1 MKVDKTYLIIFFST
15 QETLYAEKALKK
27 NRLKHEL
34 VPPPE
39 RVKTECGLAIK
50 VPASLKNRTVGAITE
65 EGLTIRGVYRQEGN
79 RWIEESS
86 EEKGEITSG
95 KVYLDYNATSPL
107 DPEVRDAMDPYYQTK
122 YGNASSIHSFGRE
135 ARAAV
140 DEAREKVAGLIGAG
154 EEEIVFTSGG
164 SEADNF
170 AIKGMAYA
178 HEHKGKH
185 IITSSTEHQ
194 AILNTCEYLQGK
206 GFHITYLPVDK
217 YGLVDPENLKQA
229 FTEETILVS
238 IMLAN
243 NEIGT
248 IQPIKELAKITRE
261 RKVYFHTDAVQA
273 IGKIPVDVEKLGVDL
288 LSLSGHKFYGPKG
301 AGALYIKKGIKIDP
315 LIHGG
320 HHERQ
325 RRAGT
330 ENVPGI
336 VGLGKTSESTSR
348 EMENRKGHLLHLRDK
363 LEKGIGERIDDV
375 KLNGHP
381 QKRLPNTLNISFK
394 FIEGES
400 LIINLDLKG
409 VAVSTGSACTS
420 GSLKPSHVLLAMGVS
435 PKIAQGSIRFSLGK
449 ENREEDIDYVLDVLP
464 EIVDRLRKIS
474 PLYKGS

>member
-1 MKVDKTYLIIFFST
+1 LKEDKTYLIIFFST
-15 QETLYAEKALKK
+15 QDTLYAEKVLKK

-50 VPASLKNRTVGAITE
+50 FSASLRDRIIGAITE
-65 EGLTIRGVYRQEGN
+65 EGLTIRGIYSQKGT

-86 EEKGEITSG
+86 EEKGELTSG

-107 DPEVRDAMDPYYQTK
+107 DREVKEAMDPYYQVK

-140 DEAREKVAGLIGAG
+140 DEAREKVAGLIGAE

-170 AIKGMAYA
+170 ALKGIASA
-178 HEHKGKH
+178 HQDKGRH
-185 IITSSTEHQ
+185 IITSSMEHQ
-194 AILNTCEYLQGK
+194 AIFNTCEYLEGK
-206 GFHITYLPVDK
+206 GFQITYLPVDK
-217 YGLVDPENLKQA
+217 YGLVDPEDLERA

-243 NEIGT
+243 NEIGA
-248 IQPIKELAKITRE
+248 IQPIEELAAIARE

-273 IGKIPVDVEKLGVDL
+273 IGKIPVEVEKLGVDL

-301 AGALYIKKGIKIDP
+301 IGALYIRKGVKIDP

-320 HHERQ
+320 HHERR

-336 VGLGKTSESTSR
+336 VGLGKAAELASR
-348 EMENRKGHLLHLRDK
+348 EMGRWKEHLLYLRDK
-363 LEKGIGERIDDV
+363 LEKGIGERIDYI
-375 KLNGHP
+375 KLNGP
-381 QKRLPNTLNISFK
+381 PGKRLPNTLNVSFE

-409 VAVSTGSACTS
+409 IAVSTGSACTS
-420 GSLKPSHVLLAMGVS
+420 GSLEPSHVLLAMGVS
-435 PKIAQGSIRFSLGK
+435 PEIAQGSIRFSLGK
-449 ENREEDIDYVLDVLP
+449 ENSEENIDYVLKVLP
-464 EIVDRLRKIS
+464 EIVDRLRKMS